1 MEDLSSTYWN
11 NRYLNDD
18 FGWDLGSISPPIKS
32 YIETLTDKSIK
43 ILIPG
48 AGNAYEAE
56 YLFNKGFT
64 NTFVVDFA
72 QEPLNNIKK
81 RNPLFPENQLLQQDF
96 FLHQSSYDLIIEQ
109 TFFCAINPILRKD
122 YVNHMYQLLK
132 SNGKLV
138 GLLFDD
144 ILNTN
149 KPPFG
154 GTKKEYEK
162 LFSDKFNITI
172 LEAAYNSVKPRLG
185 RELFFVFEKV

>member
-32 YIETLTDKSIK
+32 YIGKLTDKSVK

-56 YLFNKGFT
+56 YLFNNGFT
-64 NTFVVDFA
+64 NTFVLDFA
-72 QEPLNNIKK
+72 LEPLTNIKK
-81 RNPLFPENQLLQQDF
+81 RNPLFPENHLLQQDF
-96 FLHQSSYDLIIEQ
+96 FLHQASYDLIIEQ
-109 TFFCAINPILRKD
+109 TFFCAINPLLRKD
-122 YVNHMYQLLK
+122 YVSHMHQLLK
-132 SNGKLV
+132 PNGKLV

-144 ILNTN
+144 ILNTD

-154 GTKKEYEK
+154 GTKKEYET

-172 LEAAYNSVKPRLG
+172 LETAHNSVKPRLG
-185 RELFFVFEKV
+185 RELFFVFEKI